1 MVILLVDSERGFSEP
16 IQSELAKVVR
26 RPFVDRG
33 QEKTHDDIRYINEWS
48 RYVWRIQYFARITYM
63 HIKRREDNKN
73 WDVECIFMRLYIS
86 NCRNCVHT
94 FYVHWIKTRTND
106 NAFRID
112 LGYFPLG
119 YWNFT
124 FQIIYIMFVT
134 LEFREKKKYKNL
146 LRVFVAM
153 PNRNLS
159 THSSFLSKQ

>member
-1 MVILLVDSERGFSEP
+1 MLIVAKKRHMTTYDTSMNEAAMCGASNILHALHTCTSNE
-16 IQSELAKVVR
+16 
-26 RPFVDRG
+26 
-33 QEKTHDDIRYINEWS
+33 EKTIKIEMSNVFLCVYTFQIAGIAYTH
-48 RYVWRIQYFARITYM
+48 FM
-63 HIKRREDNKN
+63 HIELK
-73 WDVECIFMRLYIS
+73 
-86 NCRNCVHT
+86 
-94 FYVHWIKTRTND
+94 RTND
-106 NAFRID
+106 NTFRID

-134 LEFREKKKYKNL
+134 LEFRERKKYKNL

>member
-63 HIKRREDNKN
+63 HIKRREDNKREMSN
-73 WDVECIFMRLYIS
+73 VFLCVYTFQIAGIAYTHFMHIEL
-86 NCRNCVHT
+86 
-94 FYVHWIKTRTND
+94 KRTND
-106 NAFRID
+106 NTFRID